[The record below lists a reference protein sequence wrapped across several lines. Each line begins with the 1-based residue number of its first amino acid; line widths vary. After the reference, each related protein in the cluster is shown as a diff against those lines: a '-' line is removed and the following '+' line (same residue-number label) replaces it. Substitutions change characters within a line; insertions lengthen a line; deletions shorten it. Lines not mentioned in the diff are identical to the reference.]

1 MGFVLTLDAVI
12 MCDHGGKVQPIP
24 HQETVTIQG
33 APVLCLGDLLEA
45 PIVGCP
51 VVVSPTTK
59 PCTTVAAP
67 LPGSVSTS
75 MFIQGM
81 PVHVDSFTAATD
93 SLPPATVFV
102 ESAGQEIV
110 QA

>member
-1 MGFVLTLDAVI
+1 MGFVLTLEAMI
-12 MCDHGGKVQPIP
+12 TCDHGGKVQPIP
-24 HQETVTIQG
+24 HQQKVTIQG
-33 APVLCLGDLLEA
+33 APVLCFGDLLGA

-59 PCTTVAAP
+59 PCTSVLAP
-67 LPGSVSTS
+67 LPGSVSTT
-75 MFIQGM
+75 MFIDGN
-81 PVHVDSFTAATD
+81 PVHVDSFTATTD
-93 SLPPATVFV
+93 GVPEATVSV

>member
-1 MGFVLTLDAVI
+1 MGFVLTSEAVI

-33 APVLCLGDLLEA
+33 APVLCLGDLVGA
-45 PIVGCP
+45 PVIGCP
-51 VVVSPTTK
+51 LASPTTK
-59 PCTTVAAP
+59 PCTTVLAP

-93 SLPPATVFV
+93 GVPPATVIV
-102 ESAGQEIV
+102 EFAGQEIV

>member
-1 MGFVLTLDAVI
+1 MGFVLTSEAVI
-12 MCDHGGKVQPIP
+12 MCAHGGKVQPSP
-24 HQETVTIQG
+24 QQEKVTIQG
-33 APVLCLGDLLEA
+33 APVLCLGDLLAA

-75 MFIQGM
+75 MFIDGK
-81 PVHVDSFTAATD
+81 PVHVDGFTGATD
-93 SLPPATVFV
+93 GLPSATVSVVF
-102 ESAGQEIV
+102 AGQALV

>member
-1 MGFVLTLDAVI
+1 MGFVLTSEAVI
-12 MCDHGGKVQPIP
+12 MCAHGGNVQLIP
-24 HQETVTIQG
+24 HQEKVTIQG
-33 APVLCLGDLLEA
+33 APVLCLGDLLAA

-67 LPGSVSTS
+67 LPGSVSTT
-75 MFIQGM
+75 MFIEGM
-81 PVHVDSFTAATD
+81 PVHLDSFTAATD
-93 SLPPATVFV
+93 GVPPAIVSV
-102 ESAGQEIV
+102 ASAGQEIV